1 MVAIK
6 LPTVFHQAPPVLGAG
21 ARYVQVQLVHGDS
34 VSNCHVVDPFVGGL
48 ASQQLPEHNTITGGE
63 QSGIRKNIFY
73 SLPPDIRAFAE
84 LGCLYDLGRH
94 PGVSSSS
101 RDLCGVV
108 HLAGETKVGDFERF
122 EKKWVFFLDPFRYE
136 N

>member
-1 MVAIK
+1 MIIDGV
-6 LPTVFHQAPPVLGAG
+6 LTDSPPNVTSLGEG
-21 ARYVQVQLVHGDS
+21 
-34 VSNCHVVDPFVGGL
+34 GGL
-48 ASQQLPEHNTITGGE
+48 
-63 QSGIRKNIFY
+63 
-73 SLPPDIRAFAE
+73 D
-84 LGCLYDLGRH
+84 DLGRH